1 MVRDLRAADPLER
14 SAAAGLR
21 TLLRRRAIEASAPQ
35 QGLHRSLGRRELLLL
50 GIGAI
55 IGAGVFVL
63 TGVVAATQAG
73 PAVALS
79 FVVSGTACAF
89 CALAYAELA
98 AAVGGCGGAYG
109 YAYAGLGEIVA
120 WVIGWALILE
130 YGLAVAAVAVGWSGY
145 AADAL
150 VSIGVNLP
158 PAMLHGPAEGGVAN
172 LPAAGIVIL
181 LGALLCVGVSST
193 ARVNAVIVAVKLVAI
208 GAFLI
213 VAGGHFD
220 PDNWRPYLPFGITG
234 VMNGA
239 ALVFFAYIG
248 FDAVA
253 TAAEE
258 ARDPQRDLPVG
269 IVGSLAICTLLY
281 VAVAGVLTGAAPYA
295 TLNNASPVAAVLL
308 DLGHRAVAG
317 VIAAGAIAGLT
328 SVMLVCYYAQTRVL
342 FSMARDGLLPPLL
355 TRVHAT
361 RGTPV
366 VSVVITGTC
375 ISLTAAL
382 LPLTQI
388 AGLVN
393 IGTLAAF
400 TVVCLG
406 VLRLRSTHPDLPRP
420 FRVPLAPYLPLVG
433 AGACLLLIAFLPVT
447 TWVGFAAWMLAG
459 LAVYFGYGRHHAAL
473 GHLVETGG
481 KA

>member
-1 MVRDLRAADPLER
+1 MRAVHDVHR
-14 SAAAGLR
+14 SANGGLR
-21 TLLRRRAIEASAPQ
+21 TLLRRRAIENGASNPA
-35 QGLHRSLGRRELLLL
+35 LHRLLGRRELLLL

-63 TGVVAATQAG
+63 TGVVAATRAG
-73 PAVALS
+73 P
-79 FVVSGTACAF
+79 
-89 CALAYAELA
+89 
-98 AAVGGCGGAYG
+98 
-109 YAYAGLGEIVA
+109 GEIVA

-150 VSIGVNLP
+150 ASIGVKLP
-158 PAMLHGPAEGGVAN
+158 PAILHGPAEGGVAN
-172 LPAAGIVIL
+172 LPAAAIVLALGI
-181 LGALLCVGVSST
+181 LLCVGVNST
-193 ARVNAVIVAVKLVAI
+193 ARVNAVIVAIKLAAI
-208 GAFLI
+208 GAFLV

-220 PDNWRPYLPFGITG
+220 LANWQPYLPFGLTG
-234 VMNGA
+234 VFSGA

-258 ARDPQRDLPVG
+258 ARDPQRDLPLG
-269 IVGSLAICTLLY
+269 IVGSLAVCTLLY
-281 VAVAGVLTGAAPYA
+281 VAVAAVLTGAAPYT
-295 TLNNASPVAAVLL
+295 TLNNPSPVAAVLL
-308 DLGHRAVAG
+308 QLGHRAVAG
-317 VIAAGAIAGLT
+317 LIAAGAIAGLT

-342 FSMARDGLLPPLL
+342 YSMARDGLLPPLL

-366 VSVVITGTC
+366 VSIVITGVC
-375 ISLTAAL
+375 ITLVAAL

-406 VLRLRSTHPDLPRP
+406 VLRLRVTHPDLPRP
-420 FRVPLAPYLPLVG
+420 FRVPLAPFLPIIG
-433 AGACLLLIAFLPVT
+433 AAACLLLIGFLPAA
-447 TWVGFAAWMLAG
+447 TWVGFGGWMAAG
-459 LAVYFGYGRHHAAL
+459 LVIYFVYGRRYATV
-473 GHLVETGG
+473 GHLADAPG